1 MIAKYVRW
9 IALALA
15 LVGCGL
21 GAAAQ
26 EAAAEGDSA
35 AAVDS
40 SATAEEIDTIYL
52 YSSWH
57 AIMDHKP
64 FRAYSGPIVWGNSA
78 LEYEVIVYD
87 REALNAI
94 YNQSVAMTLGDST
107 WLVNANWLLR
117 NFKCEYTGFK
127 GFMPLYFTSKIAF
140 VQYWKDY
147 PTDTGLRLIPGP
159 DGNNK
164 LEEVDIHY
172 GDPAFYII
180 DFDHK
185 EVREIDHDELASLL
199 PPYPDLQRRY
209 LGMKHGKRQDV
220 IEFFLMKLVDALSN
234 DPEAKDIF

>member
-9 IALALA
+9 I
-15 LVGCGL
+15 LVAVLLCCCW
-21 GAAAQ
+21 GAGAQ
-26 EAAAEGDSA
+26 EVAASVAEE

-40 SATAEEIDTIYL
+40 AGGGVEIDTIYL

-64 FRAYSGPIVWGNSA
+64 FRAYSGPIVWGNNA

-127 GFMPLYFTSKIAF
+127 GFMPLYFTNKIAF
-140 VQYWKDY
+140 VQYWDDY

-159 DGNNK
+159 DGNTK

-172 GDPAFYII
+172 GDPTFYIL
-180 DFDHK
+180 DFGK
-185 EVREIDHDELASLL
+185 REVREIDHDELASLL
-199 PPYPDLQRRY
+199 APYPDLQRRY

-234 DPEAKDIF
+234 DPEAPELF